1 MDDKKELTKLST
13 IDLIKELA
21 TLDQEIELKIMKY
34 NLYSLELHKRF
45 SDSVIGDVYKPKIL
59 VKNKEG
65 ELK

>member
-1 MDDKKELTKLST
+1 MDDKKELTNTST

-21 TLDQEIELKIMKY
+21 ALDQEIELKIMKY
-34 NLYSLELHKRF
+34 NLYSMELHKRF